1 MCRTLF
7 GGLAA
12 MLVAAPLVARG
23 EFPEPRLTALFP
35 PGGQRGTEV
44 EVTLVGSDLDEA
56 DRLEFFHP
64 GITSAPIVPAATEF
78 DPEPRPVA
86 GKVRV
91 KIAPDVPPGPYDAV
105 AIGRFGA
112 SNPRTF
118 MIGTTPE
125 VQKTAALETPEKAL
139 EVPADG
145 VVSGRTQANVADH
158 F

>member
-1 MCRTLF
+1 MSCLSSRSSHRTIDPHKASPSASVCRTLF

-44 EVTLVGSDLDEA
+44 EVTLIGSDLDEA

-78 DPEPRPVA
+78 DPEPWPVA

-91 KIAPDVPPGPYDAV
+91 SHCHGRKRTVSPPSSSS
-105 AIGRFGA
+105 R
-112 SNPRTF
+112 
-118 MIGTTPE
+118 
-125 VQKTAALETPEKAL
+125 L
-139 EVPADG
+139 
-145 VVSGRTQANVADH
+145 
-158 F
+158 